1 MHHVIVK
8 RVVVALTIF
17 LIAAVVV
24 FAVIVTP

>member
-8 RVVVALTIF
+8 RVAVALAIF